1 MSYTPHAE
9 PAFRVGRPQLPRRQ
23 LPKAKGVTRIDDPGG
38 HGVGWYARV
47 TFRGKTWSKYFA
59 DGAHKGTL
67 PAFRKALNWRNEKE
81 KELGKPRTDRVFSA
95 NPPRGRTK
103 VPGVYQSKQSF
114 VVAWSPHP
122 GLLRREFVSIK
133 KFGREEAF
141 RRAVELRRKH
151 ERSVYGQAFSSASSG
166 SKRTASRSRKTAR
179 PRRLQSRSGRRSR

>member
-1 MSYTPHAE
+1 MITRPCRAPILRATAPRRRQTPIPTRSR
-9 PAFRVGRPQLPRRQ
+9 PADSNALNSPRGKFRVGRLQLPRRQ

-67 PAFRKALNWRNEKE
+67 PAFKKALTWRNEKE
-81 KELGKPRTDRVFSA
+81 KELGKPRTDRIFSA
-95 NPPRGRTK
+95 NPPRGKTK

-122 GLLRREFVSIK
+122 GLLRREFISIK
-133 KFGREEAF
+133 ELPHRGP
-141 RRAVELRRKH
+141 LRRIEGKAA
-151 ERSVYGQAFSSASSG
+151 ERPQ
-166 SKRTASRSRKTAR
+166 
-179 PRRLQSRSGRRSR
+179 QH